1 VLTGQPDNSP
11 KRTVFSLVVGS
22 HTHYLAAE
30 TLQEAQQWVSAVRE
44 CWLHCFSHTARSTAA
59 VGGSSGAVVSQRL
72 LAENAQLRESIQEL
86 HQKVAETDS
95 EYWRCG
101 TRGCLVAV
109 TPCDCATGWRLLEQR
124 IHCCHQTRAEADI
137 SKKS

>member
-1 VLTGQPDNSP
+1 
-11 KRTVFSLVVGS
+11 VFSLVAGS
-22 HTHYLAAE
+22 HTHYLAAQ
-30 TLQEAQQWVSAVRE
+30 TLREAQQWVSAVRE

-59 VGGSSGAVVSQRL
+59 VSGSSGAVVSQRL

-101 TRGCLVAV
+101 T
-109 TPCDCATGWRLLEQR
+109 D
-124 IHCCHQTRAEADI
+124 
-137 SKKS
+137 